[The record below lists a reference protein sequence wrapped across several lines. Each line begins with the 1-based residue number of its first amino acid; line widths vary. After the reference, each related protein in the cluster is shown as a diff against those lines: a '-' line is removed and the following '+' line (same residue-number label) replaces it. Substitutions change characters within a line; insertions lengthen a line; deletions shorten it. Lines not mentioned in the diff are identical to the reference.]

1 MLILMRKKAIYYLKA
16 RNIMKAIRKI
26 TTHTLLWSLLVLALV
41 GFNNNTVEGAT
52 TSTTQEEKSKYV

>member
-1 MLILMRKKAIYYLKA
+1 
-16 RNIMKAIRKI
+16 MKAIRKI

-41 GFNNNTVEGAT
+41 GFNNNTMEGAT